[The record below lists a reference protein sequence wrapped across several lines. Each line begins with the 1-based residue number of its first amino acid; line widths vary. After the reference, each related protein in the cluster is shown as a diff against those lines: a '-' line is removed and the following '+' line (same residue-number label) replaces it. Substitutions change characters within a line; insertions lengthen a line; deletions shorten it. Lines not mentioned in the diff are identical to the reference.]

1 MLIIRNPFSVLCEE
15 WNRRHA
21 NQVRHTDQS
30 TFIRNIGSDQRNACI
45 AAQSSGQIFTSIGT
59 KLLHGIPIVML

>member
-30 TFIRNIGSDQRNACI
+30 TITEILAVTNEMRVSQHNQVDRFSHQLVRNFCMEY
-45 AAQSSGQIFTSIGT
+45 
-59 KLLHGIPIVML
+59 L